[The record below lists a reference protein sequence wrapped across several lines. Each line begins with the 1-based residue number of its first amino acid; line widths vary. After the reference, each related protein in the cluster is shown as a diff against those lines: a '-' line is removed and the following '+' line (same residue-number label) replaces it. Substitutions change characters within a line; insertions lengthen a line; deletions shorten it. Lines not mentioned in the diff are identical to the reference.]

1 MRDSGLGAG
10 KAVRRRVSDGCGDMA
25 PNLHEAAWNGDVAE
39 MRRLVAAGADV
50 EEQRGVFG
58 RRPLHVAAH
67 NGHVETMRVLVEELG
82 ADKDEG

>member
-1 MRDSGLGAG
+1 MRRL
-10 KAVRRRVSDGCGDMA
+10 VSDGCGDMA
-25 PNLHEAAWNGDVAE
+25 TGLHDAVVSGDVAE